1 MSEIR
6 VDKIQP
12 VLSGGTVTLTG
23 ITTFSGSSGA
33 LSPPGGT
40 VEQRTSSPSVGQ
52 IRFILGDLG
61 NAVEYYNGTTWI
73 QI

>member
-12 VLSGGTVTLTG
+12 VINGGTVTLTG
-23 ITTFSGSSGA
+23 ITTFSGTGS
-33 LSPPGGT
+33 LTPPGGLP
-40 VEQRTSSPSVGQ
+40 EQRTSAPRAGQ
-52 IRFILGDLG
+52 IRFVQGDLG
-61 NAVEYYNGTTWI
+61 NAVEYYNGTTWT

>member
-12 VLSGGTVTLTG
+12 VINGSTVTLTG
-23 ITTFSGSSGA
+23 ITTFSGTGS
-33 LSPPGGT
+33 LTPPGGLP
-40 VEQRTSSPSVGQ
+40 EQRTSSASRGQ
-52 IRFILGDLG
+52 IRFVQGDIG
-61 NAVEYYNGTTWI
+61 NAIEYYNGTSWI